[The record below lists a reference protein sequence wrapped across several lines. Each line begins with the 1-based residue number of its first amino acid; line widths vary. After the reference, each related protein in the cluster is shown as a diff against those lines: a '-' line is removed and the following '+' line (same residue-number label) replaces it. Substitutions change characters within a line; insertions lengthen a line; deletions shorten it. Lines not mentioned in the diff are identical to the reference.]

1 MERHLVNL
9 AVESEASAKQLA
21 LLKRD
26 YYVLENASN
35 IALDPSKDEESK
47 LKELM
52 NATDDSRI
60 NLINLNTN
68 WYEIPNYASLAIR
81 FKTSLKALSFQVTF

>member
-9 AVESEASAKQLA
+9 EVESEASAKQLA

-26 YYVLENASN
+26 YYVLENAAD

-47 LKELM
+47 VKELM
-52 NATDDSRI
+52 NAIDNSR
-60 NLINLNTN
+60 LQLSNLNTN
-68 WYEIPNYASLAIR
+68 WYEILNYVSLAIR
-81 FKTSLKALSFQVTF
+81 F